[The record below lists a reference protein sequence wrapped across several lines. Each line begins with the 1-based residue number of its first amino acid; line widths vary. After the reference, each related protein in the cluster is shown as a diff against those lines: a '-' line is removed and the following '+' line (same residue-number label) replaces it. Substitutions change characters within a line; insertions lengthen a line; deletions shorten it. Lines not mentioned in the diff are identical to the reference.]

1 MKERLVVNEMGQ
13 PENSSSMI
21 DYNSVIPL
29 YEQVAN
35 ALRADIQG
43 GAFDATK
50 RLPTEEELA
59 EKYGISRITVRRA
72 VGDLVEEGLVEK
84 KQGKGT
90 FIRAPKMHKDMN
102 RSGMSFT
109 ELCAVNGRKPSTR
122 LIEAGIK
129 VPTDARVLEWMDLK
143 PGDEVLFIKRLRFMD
158 DEPCVIEENYFPKQY
173 SFLLSM
179 DLEHDSLYRYL
190 REEKGF
196 DIITGEVILRIVR
209 ADAKIARMLDVSRN
223 TPLLGTWGRVF
234 RGDGQLLHVCNQ
246 IGYGENFEFIVR

>member
-1 MKERLVVNEMGQ
+1 M
-13 PENSSSMI
+13 
-21 DYNSVIPL
+21 
-29 YEQVAN
+29 
-35 ALRADIQG
+35 
-43 GAFDATK
+43 
-50 RLPTEEELA
+50 
-59 EKYGISRITVRRA
+59 
-72 VGDLVEEGLVEK
+72 EK

>member
-1 MKERLVVNEMGQ
+1 MASDDKTERTEVSAV
-13 PENSSSMI
+13 
-21 DYNSVIPL
+21 PL
-29 YEQVAN
+29 YQQVMDDLKGEIARGVY
-35 ALRADIQG
+35 ASGSRI
-43 GAFDATK
+43 
-50 RLPTEEELA
+50 PSEMELA
-59 EKYGISRITVRRA
+59 KYYGVGRITVRRA

-196 DIITGEVILRIVR
+196 EIITGEVILRIVR

-223 TPLLGTWGRVF
+223 TPLLGTWGKVF
-234 RGDGQLLHVCNQ
+234 SSDGQLLHVCNQ

>member
-1 MKERLVVNEMGQ
+1 MKERLVVNEMKQ
-13 PENSSSMI
+13 PANTSSII

-29 YEQVAN
+29 YEQVAS

-90 FIRAPKMHKDMN
+90 FIRTPKMHKDMN

-122 LIEAGIK
+122 LI
-129 VPTDARVLEWMDLK
+129 
-143 PGDEVLFIKRLRFMD
+143 
-158 DEPCVIEENYFPKQY
+158 
-173 SFLLSM
+173 
-179 DLEHDSLYRYL
+179 
-190 REEKGF
+190 
-196 DIITGEVILRIVR
+196 
-209 ADAKIARMLDVSRN
+209 
-223 TPLLGTWGRVF
+223 
-234 RGDGQLLHVCNQ
+234 
-246 IGYGENFEFIVR
+246 